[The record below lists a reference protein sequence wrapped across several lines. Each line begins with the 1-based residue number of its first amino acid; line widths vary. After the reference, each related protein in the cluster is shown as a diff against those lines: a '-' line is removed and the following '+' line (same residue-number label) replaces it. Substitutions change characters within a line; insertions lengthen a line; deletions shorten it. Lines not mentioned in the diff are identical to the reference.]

1 MVLLVTH
8 IAWLGKKSPFCG
20 NVTYGLTITEALRN
34 RGHRISFIHFD
45 TPASFPLRR
54 DDSDNPLMPWQT
66 ASPAAASANAAAHSL
81 STGLATGLT
90 NGFTT
95 ALNSG
100 LSGFNSKAGSNFQGG
115 SRSPAGVNWL
125 GAASSQSGEGSLSGT
140 SSQAGISSQ
149 ANSNLRSGSNS
160 QANTSFE
167 SGANAQSGV
176 NAQSATGRLAPVDA
190 QQTGDAAQTAEA
202 LAKAEAL
209 ANPEVAL
216 TYLMKSQVYTVP
228 APGAQRELRESLERL
243 RPDVVHASLTLSP
256 LDFLLPDLCEQLG
269 LPLVA
274 TFHPAF
280 DAGLRNLTAG
290 TTQLMYQL
298 YAPSLAH
305 YDRVIVFSELQAE
318 LLNRLGVK
326 ENRLAVI
333 PNGVD
338 PQQWAPA
345 GQEQPSVSQ
354 ELAALQRQFGNER
367 IFLYMGRIAPEKNVE
382 ALLKAWRLVQLPG
395 CRLVVVGDGT
405 MRQQLM
411 QSYGE
416 EDRVLWWGHEPDRLR
431 RLALLQL
438 AEVFILP
445 SLVEGLSLALLEAM
459 ASGTACIATD
469 AGADGEV
476 LEGGAGIVISTQA
489 VTTQLRT
496 LLPLLR
502 DQPVLSAELGRRAR
516 ARVLERYSLSHNID
530 ALEKLY
536 GQLLHPGELVG

>member
-1 MVLLVTH
+1 VVHLVTH

-66 ASPAAASANAAAHSL
+66 ASSAAAAVSANSAATALSGANSQVAVNFQSHTSSQAAASARASA
-81 STGLATGLT
+81 
-90 NGFTT
+90 
-95 ALNSG
+95 
-100 LSGFNSKAGSNFQGG
+100 NF
-115 SRSPAGVNWL
+115 L
-125 GAASSQSGEGSLSGT
+125 
-140 SSQAGISSQ
+140 
-149 ANSNLRSGSNS
+149 
-160 QANTSFE
+160 
-167 SGANAQSGV
+167 SGANSRATASAQAG
-176 NAQSATGRLAPVDA
+176 VDA
-190 QQTGDAAQTAEA
+190 PQT
-202 LAKAEAL
+202 AEAL

-338 PQQWAPA
+338 PKQWAPA